1 MKETVDCFNGLE
13 VWFKELD
20 VQADSIDYRS
30 VIEMQEGLL
39 EQDHSLFFREEKN
52 PQGKPWAALR
62 QSTIARKGDDT
73 ILVDTGRLRDSL
85 TGRTGDSLRK
95 IVEKRDRI
103 ALLFDTK
110 VPYSIFHME
119 KGPHGSP
126 ARIHVG
132 ITKNRADTFQE
143 QILNITVNSLRRK
156 HNGN

>member
-1 MKETVDCFNGLE
+1 MKETVEGFNGLE

-85 TGRTGDSLRK
+85 RK

-119 KGPHGSP
+119 KGPHGRP